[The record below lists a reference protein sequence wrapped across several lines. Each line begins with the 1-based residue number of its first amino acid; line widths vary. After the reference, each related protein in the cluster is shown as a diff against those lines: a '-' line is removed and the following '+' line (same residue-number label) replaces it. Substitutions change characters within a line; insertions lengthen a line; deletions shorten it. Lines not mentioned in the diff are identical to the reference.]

1 MMKLIIFLST
11 VVLFGKAVAGE
22 CPTGQYFVSAYD
34 RDSYYRT
41 DGTFV
46 SSTKV
51 EAHCRKY
58 HFSSPLKLTFQNTM
72 PDSWPN
78 QLELFK
84 SWTPA
89 EKREINKAINSLP
102 KILRNLGEI
111 KIYRA
116 VKSSFPDNHAS
127 SGPDDSIIVL
137 YDGAKK
143 FGYRKALAHEMAHIL
158 YSRLDREGQGDY
170 QGASE
175 WREIARDVYNTP
187 RKEFSEQDGALGPE
201 EDFANNIEHLITNK
215 NYSSVLNKRIIDYIS
230 SLLGMKK

>member
-1 MMKLIIFLST
+1 M
-11 VVLFGKAVAGE
+11 
-22 CPTGQYFVSAYD
+22 SAYN

-41 DGTFV
+41 NGTFV
-46 SSTKV
+46 SAAKV

-58 HFSSPLKLTFQNTM
+58 HFSSPLELIFQDTM
-72 PDSWPN
+72 PDGWPN

-89 EKREINKAINSLP
+89 EKREIKKAINTLP

-116 VKSSFPDNHAS
+116 VKSLFPDNHAS

-137 YDGAKK
+137 YDSAKK
-143 FGYRKALAHEMAHIL
+143 FSYRRALAHEMAHIL
-158 YSRLDREGQGDY
+158 YAHLGREEQDDY
-170 QGASE
+170 QGLSE
-175 WREIARDVYNTP
+175 WREIARNVYSTP
-187 RKEFSEQDGALGPE
+187 RKQFSEQDGTLGPE

-215 NYSSVLNKRIIDYIS
+215 NYSSVLNKRIYDYLGSI
-230 SLLGMKK
+230 LGMKK

>member
-1 MMKLIIFLST
+1 MMKLIISLSIF
-11 VVLFGKAVAGE
+11 VLFGKAVAGE
-22 CPTGQYFVSAYD
+22 CPAGQYFVSAYN
-34 RDSYYRT
+34 RDAYYRT

-58 HFSSPLKLTFQNTM
+58 HFSSPLKLIFQNTI
-72 PDSWPN
+72 PDGWPN

-102 KILRNLGEI
+102 KIIRNLGEI

-137 YDGAKK
+137 YDSAKK

-187 RKEFSEQDGALGPE
+187 RKEFSEQDGAIAPE
-201 EDFANNIEHLITNK
+201 EDFANNIEHFITNK
-215 NYSSVLNKRIIDYIS
+215 NYSSVLNKRITDYIG

>member
-1 MMKLIIFLST
+1 
-11 VVLFGKAVAGE
+11 VLFGKAIAGE
-22 CPTGQYFVSAYD
+22 CPAGQYFVSAYN

-46 SSTKV
+46 SAAKV

-58 HFSSPLKLTFQNTM
+58 HFSSPLKLIFQSTM
-72 PDSWPN
+72 PDGWPN

-89 EKREINKAINSLP
+89 EKQEIQKAINSLP
-102 KILRNLGEI
+102 KMLRNLGEI

-116 VKSSFPDNHAS
+116 VKSSFPDNHSS
-127 SGPDDSIIVL
+127 SGPDVSIIVL
-137 YDGAKK
+137 YDSAKK
-143 FGYRKALAHEMAHIL
+143 FGYRRALAHEMAHIL
-158 YSRLDREGQGDY
+158 YSHLDKEEQDDY

-175 WREIARDVYNTP
+175 WRELALNVYSTP
-187 RKEFSEQDGALGPE
+187 RKQFSEQDGALGPE
-201 EDFANNIEHLITNK
+201 EDFANNIEYLITNK
-215 NYSSVLNKRIIDYIS
+215 KYSSVLNKRIIDYLG